1 MLGKLMKYEWKSIY
15 KVECIILS
23 VVIAFTMVGAALI
36 NTPIINTLLEEADT
50 AHAGLYV
57 ISFFSLIATAIMY
70 IVVLIGASYGSFIYQ
85 GVHFYKSMYS
95 DEGYLSHTL
104 PVSSHELLLSK
115 VIINTI
121 WSLIM
126 GAAVIVSVAV
136 IVFSFAHTLGY
147 DPSYQQLMEDI
158 GDTISIVTERGAGVA
173 LHWIIYVVVAF
184 ILSPMANICALF
196 GALTIGQL
204 SGKRRGLLGIIIY
217 FAITFITNIIG
228 SMAQTVGAA
237 MLYGGLDDVATVSL
251 HLEQFFSRDIKFI
264 ITVLVGVILYFV
276 SHYII
281 SEKLNL
287 Q

>member
-1 MLGKLMKYEWKSIY
+1 
-15 KVECIILS
+15 
-23 VVIAFTMVGAALI
+23 
-36 NTPIINTLLEEADT
+36 
-50 AHAGLYV
+50 
-57 ISFFSLIATAIMY
+57 MY

-115 VIINTI
+115 VIINAI

-126 GAAVIVSVAV
+126 GAAVIVSAVV

-158 GDTISIVTERGAGVA
+158 GDTISIVSERGAGVA
-173 LHWIIYVVVAF
+173 LHWIIYIVLTF
-184 ILSPMANICALF
+184 ILSPMANICILF

-204 SGKRRGLLGIIIY
+204 SEKMRGMLGIIAY
-217 FAITFITNIIG
+217 FVISFITNIIG
-228 SMAQTVGAA
+228 SLAQTVGAA

-251 HLEQFFSRDIKFI
+251 HLEQFFSRDIKVI